1 MAEGASAGGRALSV
15 PAGVLKAFLIQS
27 VSQHCVIII
36 LMSVH
41 LRYVFNFSFWA
52 EWNFFL
58 PEIIFLPMTSHLDVA
73 TTAVEYK
80 STRFVKYSKLWYKDK
95 CYKTFLA

>member
-36 LMSVH
+36 FNVC
-41 LRYVFNFSFWA
+41 VF
-52 EWNFFL
+52 
-58 PEIIFLPMTSHLDVA
+58 EI
-73 TTAVEYK
+73 
-80 STRFVKYSKLWYKDK
+80 RF
-95 CYKTFLA
+95 